1 MRVSIGFAAALL
13 LWASATALAQ
23 NAPTVRV
30 TGTCW
35 IGSTKVPLG
44 GVTVQLLQT
53 PYATVSDHDG
63 HFFLGPVPAGQ
74 YVLEAREIGYLPYR
88 QTVQVGATGTLNVA
102 LELIAQRTDTLTR
115 TPVELE
121 AITITAAPAAHENAA
136 TTITI
141 PPLVIT
147 QTPSLNTS
155 DLLRQTAGIE
165 VHQQGQGPGF
175 ASDASMRG
183 FSSDHST
190 DMALWVDGVPINEP
204 VNGHA
209 EGYNDWTLV
218 FPQAIEA
225 VDVIKGPT
233 SPVYGNFAMAG
244 AINMRTL
251 DHVHGLELWGSG
263 GAYDRFEGGAL
274 TGWQNLHN
282 HGVLGIRG
290 ESQNG
295 WRPNS
300 DYKIGQFHGRFV
312 QDFSS
317 SASLD
322 AGVEFYGTD
331 WHSPGFLS
339 DSQFQARDY
348 DVVANPT
355 DGGFKRRAQER
366 VSLRV
371 VGGQSFL
378 WRTTAYATQGRW
390 QLCLTTPP
398 EGGVSEGTGS
408 QTE

>member
-1 MRVSIGFAAALL
+1 
-13 LWASATALAQ
+13 
-23 NAPTVRV
+23 
-30 TGTCW
+30 
-35 IGSTKVPLG
+35 
-44 GVTVQLLQT
+44 
-53 PYATVSDHDG
+53 
-63 HFFLGPVPAGQ
+63 
-74 YVLEAREIGYLPYR
+74 
-88 QTVQVGATGTLNVA
+88 
-102 LELIAQRTDTLTR
+102 
-115 TPVELE
+115 
-121 AITITAAPAAHENAA
+121 
-136 TTITI
+136 
-141 PPLVIT
+141 
-147 QTPSLNTS
+147 
-155 DLLRQTAGIE
+155 
-165 VHQQGQGPGF
+165 
-175 ASDASMRG
+175 MRG

-390 QLCLTTPP
+390 QLFLTTPP
-398 EGGVSEGTGS
+398 EGGLSEGTGS
-408 QTE
+408 QTEEEDLRHGWGGTSAATFQLPHAEVTIGTEGRWDQSNYQNWFVTDRVRDSSQVLVSARQAYGAVFLATTADLGSRFRLNLGARLDGRNTQATPPGQPSTSASTGIISPVG